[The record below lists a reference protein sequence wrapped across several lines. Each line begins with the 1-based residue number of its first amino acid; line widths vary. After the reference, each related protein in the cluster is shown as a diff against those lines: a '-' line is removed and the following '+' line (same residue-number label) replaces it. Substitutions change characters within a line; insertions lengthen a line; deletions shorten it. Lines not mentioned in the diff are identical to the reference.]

1 MSKHRLTLRYAAT
14 WHLLAELLRRHHHAH
29 DLRAYWYF
37 PGMSGNGIV
46 VLRRPT
52 GEVLLRCD
60 VVHSHLDVPA
70 GTGGFDGDYVAALLA
85 AEDPKN
91 LIDAVEAA
99 MGLAPHRGPLAHPS
113 GAVQCARVIAAVLAR
128 RTFGRTT
135 YRTSP
140 AYGANAGSVRVR
152 DWVAHLPEVQATV
165 DAARARAAGDNIDES
180 PLVQHLFALHAGP
193 ELLSGPGADEHEHAF
208 VAFDLRAGVAHLMH
222 RHGQRSSLALT
233 HADTRGGRRL
243 GDLVDW
249 IDAAL

>member
-37 PGMSGNGIV
+37 PGISANGV
-46 VLRRPT
+46 VMLRRPA
-52 GEVLLRCD
+52 GDVLLRCD
-60 VVHSHLDVPA
+60 LVHCHTEVPE
-70 GTGGFDGDYVAALLA
+70 GTGGFDGDYVAELLA
-85 AEDPKN
+85 AEDPKDV
-91 LIDAVEAA
+91 IDAVEAA

-128 RTFGRTT
+128 RMLGRTS

-140 AYGANAGSVRVR
+140 AYADNAGSVRVL
-152 DWVAHLPEVQATV
+152 DWVAHLPEVQAAV
-165 DAARARAAGDNIDES
+165 DVARARAADDNIDES

-193 ELLSGPGADEHEHAF
+193 EVLSGPGADEHSF

-243 GDLVDW
+243 GELVDW
-249 IDAAL
+249 VDASL